1 MATARSAPACCVAA
15 VALLAVASLV
25 GVGRPV
31 SLLEMRWDVP
41 QLPAWSTG
49 FAAGRTLRP
58 DGLQSRI
65 PGTMADVMHH
75 TQAERRGRYAERG
88 YGWHDPKFGVGEAVE
103 AAVKPLVGEISEMEE
118 EIEDE
123 QHEIRSLQTQTAEHA
138 PPAQH
143 SAAQTVRFAIPGAI
157 SIDHL
162 TLPSGTYSMSLGLG
176 ASNPV
181 SSLKS
186 ISEKHPARAEDA
198 TTVKTSQL
206 TSISHPTAK
215 SKRHIH
221 HRDPLD
227 ILAESLSAPARR
239 TQLAMAQLRAP
250 RDQRAAKSRARE
262 HPRAHMNVKSPGVA
276 ARPTMKQ
283 GKTGVSAK
291 TIFHHVHVKGA
302 RKAGGHAVAKI
313 VAGMVQEETS
323 LTPAERAFAAA
334 TMGQP
339 NADLHAATSKLRLV
353 HGAKKGDKAP
363 ALAWANDRQKLQ
375 HKINMLNVDK
385 LEQVSEQTP
394 KAKLQLY
401 DNASATNCNSMIMS
415 ARDRAT
421 NSKE

>member
-1 MATARSAPACCVAA
+1 MCVAA
-15 VALLAVASLV
+15 GALLAVALLV
-25 GVGRPV
+25 GVDRPM
-31 SLLEMRWDVP
+31 SLLETRWDVP
-41 QLPAWSTG
+41 QLPARSTG
-49 FAAGRTLRP
+49 FAPRP

-75 TQAERRGRYAERG
+75 TQADRRGRYAERG
-88 YGWHDPKFGVGEAVE
+88 YGWHAPKLGVGEAVE

-123 QHEIRSLQTQTAEHA
+123 QHEIRGLQTHTAEHVS
-138 PPAQH
+138 PAQH

-162 TLPSGTYSMSLGLG
+162 TLPSGTYSLSLGLGALGLG

-186 ISEKHPARAEDA
+186 ISQKHPARADDA
-198 TTVKTSQL
+198 ATVKTSQL
-206 TSISHPTAK
+206 TSISHPTAT
-215 SKRHIH
+215 SKRYTH

-227 ILAESLSAPARR
+227 ILAESLTAPARR

-262 HPRAHMNVKSPGVA
+262 HPRAHMHVKSPGVA

-283 GKTGVSAK
+283 AGRGKTGVGAK
-291 TIFHHVHVKGA
+291 TSIFHHVHVEGA
-302 RKAGGHAVAKI
+302 RTAGGHAVAKI
-313 VAGMVQEETS
+313 VAGMVQAETS
-323 LTPAERAFAAA
+323 LTPAERAFAAV

-339 NADLHAATSKLRLV
+339 RADLHAATSKLRLV
-353 HGAKKGDKAP
+353 HAAKKGDKAP
-363 ALAWANDRQKLQ
+363 GLVSANDRQKLQ

-385 LEQVSEQTP
+385 LEQVSAQIR
-394 KAKLQLY
+394 KAKLQL
-401 DNASATNCNSMIMS
+401 DGNAS
-415 ARDRAT
+415 D
-421 NSKE
+421 KL